1 MSQDKHELLRTLP
14 KMDTL
19 LASEEAEKLR
29 EEFSP
34 ERVKE
39 LAQSV
44 LDILRRLL
52 LDGKMETFDLE
63 FFWSRVEDELQIQCE
78 MQYARVI
85 NGTGIVLHTNLGR
98 APLGDA
104 AMEAI
109 AYTATGYSNLE
120 YDVAQGVRGS
130 RYDHVEEILCRF
142 TGAEAALVVN
152 NNAAAVVLAVNTLA
166 KDGEVVTSRGEL
178 IEIGGSFRIP
188 EVVEASEAD
197 LVEVGTTNKTR
208 VGDYASVVNEK
219 TQMLLKVHPSNY
231 RIVGFTEEAKREELV
246 ALAAEKGLVVV
257 EDLGSG
263 TLVNTEEY
271 GLSHEPTPMEVLKT
285 GIDVVTFS
293 GDKLLGGP
301 QAGIL
306 CGKREY
312 IEQMKKNPLLRALRM
327 DKLTLAALEAT
338 LRLYLNPEKAKKAI
352 PVLAMLSASE
362 KDLSIRA
369 EDLASRLRKID
380 EVTCSV
386 KDGEGY
392 AGGGA
397 LPQET
402 LSSKLVVISS
412 SRIPVEE
419 MEEYLRTG
427 PVPIIGRIQKNSF
440 VLDVRTIFDFD
451 LDVICDCVE
460 ELHQWDT

>member
-1 MSQDKHELLRTLP
+1 MSEDKHELLRTLP

-142 TGAEAALVVN
+142 TGAEAALVCLLYTSD
-152 NNAAAVVLAVNTLA
+152 AA
-166 KDGEVVTSRGEL
+166 
-178 IEIGGSFRIP
+178 
-188 EVVEASEAD
+188 
-197 LVEVGTTNKTR
+197 
-208 VGDYASVVNEK
+208 
-219 TQMLLKVHPSNY
+219 
-231 RIVGFTEEAKREELV
+231 
-246 ALAAEKGLVVV
+246 
-257 EDLGSG
+257 
-263 TLVNTEEY
+263 
-271 GLSHEPTPMEVLKT
+271 
-285 GIDVVTFS
+285 
-293 GDKLLGGP
+293 
-301 QAGIL
+301 
-306 CGKREY
+306 
-312 IEQMKKNPLLRALRM
+312 
-327 DKLTLAALEAT
+327 
-338 LRLYLNPEKAKKAI
+338 
-352 PVLAMLSASE
+352 
-362 KDLSIRA
+362 
-369 EDLASRLRKID
+369 D
-380 EVTCSV
+380 E
-386 KDGEGY
+386 
-392 AGGGA
+392 
-397 LPQET
+397 
-402 LSSKLVVISS
+402 
-412 SRIPVEE
+412 
-419 MEEYLRTG
+419 
-427 PVPIIGRIQKNSF
+427 
-440 VLDVRTIFDFD
+440 
-451 LDVICDCVE
+451 
-460 ELHQWDT
+460 